1 MATTLPDATAAP
13 ATAAATSINA
23 AKIMDLWETNWSVTL
38 YKFIG
43 LTVVLLAIM
52 IALFQVG
59 NLQEIAKNFPRY
71 RCNPMIMPFASNFG
85 YDTQENFNFCLNN
98 IFNVKAIEVF
108 APIYQL
114 LGVFTTIVTQLVNVV
129 LGIRKLF
136 SNFLFGV
143 NQFVRNVRDR
153 IQQLLTTV
161 RMSLIRINNLMGRVY
176 GSMYSVIWMGV
187 SALAAGNNVANNDLV
202 KFMFEFCFDPE
213 TPVQLADGSYTTIQ
227 LLKISDKLASVD
239 GNPSPV
245 VTSTF
250 IFDGSKTPMVSIHG
264 VYMSAE
270 HYVQYMD
277 SWMPAKAHPDARPAL
292 SSSRLICL
300 NVTGHMFGVGKK
312 QVIVADYDEHSNSSV
327 VAATQNLALRTLN
340 GGVLPKHPV
349 VKDYSLGMDKL
360 FLIRMADDSY
370 KLVGS
375 VKIGDDLHG
384 CGKILGVV
392 HELCDSVVGVDGLY
406 VAAAQPLMDT
416 ECGAWVRGKYHSKF
430 SSEPGRSLELISFI
444 TEHCSTITLHTG
456 TKELFTRDYR
466 EVPLKEMEDAYV
478 TQFAS

>member
-13 ATAAATSINA
+13 VAATSVNA

-227 LLKISDKLASVD
+227 SLKIGDKLAAVV

-250 IFDGSKTPMVSIHG
+250 VFDGSKTPMVSIHD

-277 SWMPAKAHPDARPAL
+277 SWMPAKSHPDARPAL
-292 SSSRLICL
+292 SSSRLVCL

-312 QVIVADYDEHSNSSV
+312 QVIVADYDEHSNPSV

-340 GGVLPKHPV
+340 GGVLPKHPIV
-349 VKDYSLGMDKL
+349 NDYSLGMDKV

-384 CGKILGVV
+384 GGKVLGVV

-406 VAAAQPLMDT
+406 VAAAQPFMDAD
-416 ECGAWVRGKYHSKF
+416 CGVWVRGMYHSKF
-430 SSEPGRSLELISFI
+430 TSVPGHSVELISFI
-444 TEHCSTITLHTG
+444 TEHCTTLTLNTG
-456 TKELFTRDYR
+456 TKEFFTRDYR
-466 EVPLKEMEDAYV
+466 EVPLKEMEDAYAA
-478 TQFAS
+478 QFAS

>member
-1 MATTLPDATAAP
+1 MATTLAPDATAA
-13 ATAAATSINA
+13 ASIDA
-23 AKIMDLWETNWSVTL
+23 VKTMDLWETNWSVTL

-43 LTVVLLAIM
+43 LTVVLLAIL
-52 IALFQVG
+52 IALFQFG
-59 NLQEIAKNFPRY
+59 NIQEIAKNFPRY
-71 RCNPMIMPFASNFG
+71 RCNPVIMPFASNFG

-98 IFNVKAIEVF
+98 IFQLKAIEVF
-108 APIYQL
+108 APIYEF

-143 NQFVRNVRDR
+143 NQFIRSVRDR
-153 IQQLLTTV
+153 IQQLLSSV

-227 LLKISDKLASVD
+227 LLKIGDKLAAVP
-239 GNPSPV
+239 GNTSPV

-250 IFDGSKTPMVSIHG
+250 IFDGNKTPMVSIDN

-277 SWMPAKAHPDARPAL
+277 LWMPAKTHPDARPVL
-292 SSSRLICL
+292 SSPRLVCL
-300 NVTGHMFGVGKK
+300 NVTGHKFSVGKT

-327 VAATQNLALRTLN
+327 VESTQNLALRTLN
-340 GGVLPKHPV
+340 GGVAPKHPV

-375 VKIGDDLHG
+375 VQIGDVLHG
-384 CGKILGVV
+384 GGKVLGVA
-392 HELCDSVVGVDGLY
+392 HELCESVVGIDGLY
-406 VAAAQPLMDT
+406 VAAAQLVMDT
-416 ECGAWVRGKYHSKF
+416 DCGVWIRGKHHSKF
-430 SSEPGRSLELISFI
+430 SPGPGRALELISFI
-444 TEHCSTITLHTG
+444 TECCSTLTLNTG
-456 TKELFTRDYR
+456 TKEIFTRDYR
-466 EVPLKEMEDAYV
+466 EVPLQEMEDAYTV
-478 TQFAS
+478 QFAS

>member
-1 MATTLPDATAAP
+1 MATTLPDATAVIAD
-13 ATAAATSINA
+13 A
-23 AKIMDLWETNWSVTL
+23 AKAMTQWETNWSVTL

-43 LTVVLLAIM
+43 ITVVLLVIM
-52 IALFQVG
+52 IALFQFG
-59 NLQEIAKNFPRY
+59 NIQEITKNFPRY

-85 YDTQENFNFCLNN
+85 YDTQENFNFCLSN
-98 IFNVKAIEVF
+98 IFKIKAIEVF
-108 APIYQL
+108 APIYEL
-114 LGVFTTIVTQLVNVV
+114 LGVFTTIVTQVVNVV

-153 IQQLLTTV
+153 IQQLLSTV

-187 SALAAGNNVANNDLV
+187 SALAAGNNIANNDLV

-227 LLKISDKLASVD
+227 SLKISDELAGVA
-239 GNPSPV
+239 GNPSPI

-250 IFDGSKTPMVSIHG
+250 IFDGTKTPMVSIHG

-277 SWMPAKAHPDARPAL
+277 SWMPAKTHPDARPSL
-292 SSSRLICL
+292 TSSRLVCL

-312 QVIVADYDEHSNSSV
+312 QVIVADYDEHSNPSV
-327 VAATQNLALRTLN
+327 VAATQNLAMRTLN
-340 GGVLPKHPV
+340 GSLLPTHPV

-375 VKIGDDLHG
+375 VKIGDVLHS
-384 CGKILGVV
+384 CGKVLGIV
-392 HELCDSVVGVDGLY
+392 HESCASVVGVDGLY
-406 VAAAQPLMDT
+406 VAAAQPLLDT
-416 ECGAWVRGKYHSKF
+416 TGWVRGKYHSQI
-430 SSEPGRSLELISFI
+430 SSGPKPSLELISFI
-444 TEHCSTITLHTG
+444 TERCSVITLNTG
-456 TKELFTRDYR
+456 TKEFFTRDYR

-478 TQFAS
+478 AQFAF

>member
-1 MATTLPDATAAP
+1 MATTLPDATAA
-13 ATAAATSINA
+13 TVTATSVNA
-23 AKIMDLWETNWSVTL
+23 AKIMDVWETNWSVTL

-43 LTVVLLAIM
+43 LTVVLLAIL
-52 IALFQVG
+52 IALFQFA
-59 NLQEIAKNFPRY
+59 NIQEIAKNFPRY

-98 IFNVKAIEVF
+98 IFNIKAVEVF

-143 NQFVRNVRDR
+143 NQFIRNVRDR
-153 IQQLLTTV
+153 IQQLLSSV

-176 GSMYSVIWMGV
+176 GTMYSVIWMGV

-227 LLKISDKLASVD
+227 ILKIGDKLAAMPC
-239 GNPSPV
+239 NPSPV

-264 VYMSAE
+264 VCMSAE

-277 SWMPAKAHPDARPAL
+277 SWMPAKTHPDARPAL
-292 SSSRLICL
+292 SSSRLVCL
-300 NVTGHMFGVGKK
+300 NVTGHMFGVGNK
-312 QVIVADYDEHSNSSV
+312 QVIVADYDEHSNPSV

-375 VKIGDDLHG
+375 VQIGDVLHG
-384 CGKILGVV
+384 GGKVLGVV
-392 HELCDSVVGVDGLY
+392 HESCPSVVCIDGLY

-416 ECGAWVRGKYHSKF
+416 NCGVWVRGKYHPKF
-430 SSEPGRSLELISFI
+430 SSGPEGSVELISFI
-444 TEHCSTITLHTG
+444 TEHCSTLTLHSG
-456 TKELFTRDYR
+456 TKEFFTRDYR
-466 EVPLKEMEDAYV
+466 EVPLTEMEDAYAA
-478 TQFAS
+478 QFES

>member
-1 MATTLPDATAAP
+1 MATTLPDATAVIAD
-13 ATAAATSINA
+13 A
-23 AKIMDLWETNWSVTL
+23 AKAMTQWETNWSVTL

-43 LTVVLLAIM
+43 ITVVLLVIM
-52 IALFQVG
+52 IALFQFG
-59 NLQEIAKNFPRY
+59 NIQEISKNFPRY

-85 YDTQENFNFCLNN
+85 YDTQENFNFCLSN
-98 IFNVKAIEVF
+98 IFKTKAIEVF
-108 APIYQL
+108 APIYEL
-114 LGVFTTIVTQLVNVV
+114 LGVFTTIVTQIVNVV

-153 IQQLLTTV
+153 IQQLLSTV

-187 SALAAGNNVANNDLV
+187 SALAAGNNIANNDLV

-213 TPVQLADGSYTTIQ
+213 TPVQLANGSYTTIQ
-227 LLKISDKLASVD
+227 LLKIGDELASVA
-239 GNPSPV
+239 GNASPV

-250 IFDGSKTPMVSIHG
+250 MFDGSKTPMVSIHG
-264 VYMSAE
+264 ISMSAE
-270 HYVQYMD
+270 HYVQYINT
-277 SWMPAKAHPDARPAL
+277 WMPAKEHPDARPVL
-292 SSSRLICL
+292 SSSRLVCL

-312 QVIVADYDEHSNSSV
+312 EIIVADYDEHSNPSV
-327 VAATQNLALRTLN
+327 VAATQNLAMRILN
-340 GGVLPKHPV
+340 GGVLPTHSV

-360 FLIRMADDSY
+360 FLIRMADKSY
-370 KLVGS
+370 KLVGT
-375 VKIGDDLHG
+375 VKIGDELHG
-384 CGKILGVV
+384 CGKVLGIV
-392 HELCDSVVGVDGLY
+392 HEKCESVVSVDGLY
-406 VAAAQPLMDT
+406 VAAAQPLMDK
-416 ECGAWVRGKYHSKF
+416 GVWVRAKYHSTF
-430 SSEPGRSLELISFI
+430 TSESSLSTVLISFI
-444 TEHCSTITLHTG
+444 TEQCSTLTLHTG